1 MQTVSKPL
9 DPPLKWAG
17 GKRLLVPTLK
27 PYFNKFRDHR
37 LVEPFCGGLAVAL
50 GLQPERALLNDLNP
64 HLMNFYLWL
73 QNGLEFEIEA
83 KNEKEFY
90 YAKRNEFNLLSIP
103 LDNQSHSPLAAQ
115 LWWYLNHTGFNGL
128 CRFNSTGGY
137 NNAFG
142 KFKTVNYQPDFAPY
156 KLAFKN
162 WQFLNTDFE
171 NLNTT
176 DNDFIYADPP
186 YDTPFTSYSQGGFD
200 WRDQVRCAKWLAA
213 KQCPV
218 IASNQATDRII
229 KLYSELGFE
238 IKFIDAR
245 RSISCNGDRA
255 KAKEILA
262 FKNLEVLE

>member
-1 MQTVSKPL
+1 MTKPL

-27 PYFNKFRDHR
+27 PYYDKFRDRR

-50 GLQPERALLNDLNP
+50 GLKPERALLNDVNP
-64 HLMNFYLWL
+64 HLINLYSCIQEGLTLNHPTENTKEAYLHFRS
-73 QNGLEFEIEA
+73 EFNHVRGYVSRERKA
-83 KNEKEFY
+83 ALFY
-90 YAKRNEFNLLSIP
+90 YL
-103 LDNQSHSPLAAQ
+103 NQSG
-115 LWWYLNHTGFNGL
+115 YRGL
-128 CRFNSTGGY
+128 CRFNQSGGF
-137 NNAFG
+137 NVPFGDRKKLKLDHDFIALQNQFSLWLFTNA
-142 KFKTVNYQPDFAPY
+142 
-156 KLAFKN
+156 
-162 WQFLNTDFE
+162 DFE

-213 KQCPV
+213 KRCPV

-238 IKFIDAR
+238 IQFIDAR

-262 FKNLEVLE
+262 FKNLEVLG

>member
-9 DPPLKWAG
+9 EPPLKWAG

-27 PYFNKFRDHR
+27 PYYDKFRHCR

-50 GLQPERALLNDLNP
+50 GLQPERALLNDVNP
-64 HLMNFYLWL
+64 HLINLYSCIQKGLTLDFPTVNTKEAYLHFRS
-73 QNGLEFEIEA
+73 EFNRDCSYMPRERKA
-83 KNEKEFY
+83 ALFY
-90 YAKRNEFNLLSIP
+90 YL
-103 LDNQSHSPLAAQ
+103 NQS
-115 LWWYLNHTGFNGL
+115 GFNGL
-128 CRFNSTGGY
+128 CRFNKDGGF
-137 NNAFG
+137 NVPFG
-142 KFKTVNYQPDFAPY
+142 NRVKLKLDHDFTA
-156 KLAFKN
+156 LEN
-162 WQFLNTDFE
+162 QFSLWRFANLDFE

-186 YDTPFTSYSQGGFD
+186 YDTQFTHYSQGGFD
-200 WRDQVRCAKWLAA
+200 WQDQIRCAKWLAD
-213 KQCPV
+213 KRCPV

-238 IKFIDAR
+238 IQFVDAR

-262 FKNLEVLE
+262 FKNLDMENIA